1 MQFGSLR
8 GVIAIMAIATGL
20 ASCGDDPE
28 LSAEEQARADAKSV
42 AEILAANTPPPDR
55 PDLQLIAFDDVRR
68 NDLFGP
74 NCSFF
79 ERDVETPVAI
89 AGDEIGALKLE
100 GNVVRFAPDAG
111 SAEGPKGTRRK
122 YDGRE
127 VSFELA
133 INRDESV
140 SLNKDA
146 VEAPASLLVRDG
158 YDRVVYRQQGS
169 AICVDELG
177 DVPG

>member
-1 MQFGSLR
+1 MKFGSRAAVLAMLV
-8 GVIAIMAIATGL
+8 GAGGL
-20 ASCGDDPE
+20 GACSGEPE
-28 LSAEEQARADAKSV
+28 LSAEEQARADAESV
-42 AEILAANTPPPDR
+42 AEIVAANTPPPDR
-55 PDLQLIAFDDVRR
+55 PELQPIAFDDIRQ

-89 AGDEIGALKLE
+89 AGGTIGALKLE

-111 SAEGPKGTRRK
+111 SEEGPNGTRRK

-133 INRDESV
+133 IDRDESTP
-140 SLNKDA
+140 LNKEA
-146 VEAPASLLVRDG
+146 LEAPASLLVRDG
-158 YDRVVYRQQGS
+158 YNRVVYRHQGS
-169 AICVDELG
+169 AMCVDGLASA
-177 DVPG
+177 D